1 MPVTSTEIATYS
13 VNCISYEDP
22 NKFAATLT
30 LFDASGKG
38 LAFWRF
44 YVDASQAAPNEF
56 RDDLGYPFLSASV
69 ASFPSII
76 DVLRNEKP
84 VYFTFYDY
92 RDYSPVRMF
101 GGIGTAREPVG
112 EAEIK

>member
-1 MPVTSTEIATYS
+1 MPVTSSEIATYS

-22 NKFAATLT
+22 NKFAATLSV
-30 LFDASGKG
+30 FDAGGKC
-38 LAFWRF
+38 LAFWQF
-44 YVDASQAAPNEF
+44 YTDASQAAPNEF
-56 RDDLGYPFLSASV
+56 RDDLGYPLISAPA
-69 ASFPSII
+69 ASLPSII

-92 RDYSPVRMF
+92 RPVRLF
-101 GGIGTAREPVG
+101 GAIGTAREPVG

>member
-13 VNCISYEDP
+13 VNCISLGDP

-30 LFDASGKG
+30 VFDVSSKP
-38 LAFWRF
+38 LAFWQF
-44 YVDASQAAPNEF
+44 YTDASQAASNEF
-56 RDDLGYPFLSASV
+56 RDDLGYPLISAPA
-69 ASFPSII
+69 ASLPSIL

-92 RDYSPVRMF
+92 RPVRLF
-101 GGIGTAREPVG
+101 GAIGTAREPVG
-112 EAEIK
+112 EGEAH